1 MPRQRYQVLLTESAE
16 QDLEDIVDYIS
27 RHDSALNAERVL
39 DHLLKASD
47 SLADFPERGSQP
59 RELLRLGIRE
69 YRQTSFK
76 PYRMI
81 YRIIGKTVYIY
92 LIADRRRN
100 MQALLERRLL
110 GR

>member
-1 MPRQRYQVLLTESAE
+1 MPGQRYQVLLTHSAE
-16 QDLEDIVDYIS
+16 QDLEEIVDYIA
-27 RHDSALNAERVL
+27 RHDSAPSAERVPS
-39 DHLLKASD
+39 HLLEASE

-69 YRQTSFK
+69 YRQTFFK

-81 YRIIGKTVYIY
+81 YRILGDTVYIY
-92 LIADRRRN
+92 LIADGRRN
-100 MQALLERRLL
+100 MQALLEHRLL

>member
-16 QDLEDIVDYIS
+16 QDLEDIVDYIAL
-27 RHDSALNAERVL
+27 HDSALHAERVL

-47 SLADFPERGSQP
+47 SLADVPERGSQP

-92 LIADRRRN
+92 LIADGRRN

>member
-1 MPRQRYQVLLTESAE
+1 LL
-16 QDLEDIVDYIS
+16 
-27 RHDSALNAERVL
+27 H
-39 DHLLKASD
+39 
-47 SLADFPERGSQP
+47 
-59 RELLRLGIRE
+59 LGIRE
-69 YRQTSFK
+69 YRQTIFK

-92 LIADRRRN
+92 LIADGRRN